1 MYWKKYREEDG
12 SYIKTNTP
20 EITYCLNTDSEEE
33 QIDYHGWSLMDDEL
47 FDIGFDGCYYLKTF
61 LASPNEVYL
70 ERKKKFENN
79 QEIATLK
86 SYLDSTDYV
95 IAKLN
100 ELKLEDEVEFEKA
113 KEEYKEVL
121 TKRKEARERINKL
134 GGQDYGGRHQTQI
147 QGRVR

>member
-1 MYWKKYREEDG
+1 
-12 SYIKTNTP
+12 
-20 EITYCLNTDSEEE
+20 
-33 QIDYHGWSLMDDEL
+33 MDDEL
-47 FDIGFDGCYYLKTF
+47 FDICFDGCYYLKTF

-70 ERKKKFENN
+70 EKKKKFENN

-95 IAKLN
+95 ISKLN

-121 TKRKEARERINKL
+121 AKRKEARERINKL
-134 GGQDYGGRHQTQI
+134 GG
-147 QGRVR
+147 

>member
-20 EITYCLNTDSEEE
+20 EITYSVNMDDGKE

-47 FDIGFDGCYYLKTF
+47 FDTGFDGCYYLKTF

-79 QEIATLK
+79 QEIETLK

-100 ELKLEDEVEFEKA
+100 ELKLEDEAEFEKA
-113 KEEYKEVL
+113 KIEYKDIL
-121 TKRKEARERINKL
+121 AKRKEARAKINQL
-134 GGQDYGGRHQTQI
+134 EA
-147 QGRVR
+147 

>member
-1 MYWKKYREEDG
+1 MYWKKYREEDE

-20 EITYCLNTDSEEE
+20 EITYSVNMDDGKE

-61 LASPNEVYL
+61 LASPNKVYL
-70 ERKKKFENN
+70 ERKKKFESN
-79 QEIATLK
+79 QEIETLK

-95 IAKLN
+95 VAKLN

-113 KEEYKEVL
+113 KIEYKDIL
-121 TKRKEARERINKL
+121 TKRKEAREKINQL
-134 GGQDYGGRHQTQI
+134 EA
-147 QGRVR
+147 

>member
-1 MYWKKYREEDG
+1 MYWKKYREEDE

-20 EITYCLNTDSEEE
+20 EITYSVNMDDGKE

-70 ERKKKFENN
+70 ETKKEFENN
-79 QEIATLK
+79 QEIETLK

-100 ELKLEDEVEFEKA
+100 ELKLEDEAEFAKA
-113 KEEYKEVL
+113 KIEYKDIL
-121 TKRKEARERINKL
+121 AKRKEVRAKINQL
-134 GGQDYGGRHQTQI
+134 EA
-147 QGRVR
+147 

>member
-1 MYWKKYREEDG
+1 
-12 SYIKTNTP
+12 
-20 EITYCLNTDSEEE
+20 
-33 QIDYHGWSLMDDEL
+33 MDDKL

-61 LASPNEVYL
+61 LSSPNEVYL

-79 QEIATLK
+79 QEIEKLK

-113 KEEYKEVL
+113 KAEYKEVL
-121 TKRKEARERINKL
+121 DKRKEARNKINELEGASESINK
-134 GGQDYGGRHQTQI
+134 
-147 QGRVR
+147 

>member
-1 MYWKKYREEDG
+1 MYWKKYREEDE

-20 EITYCLNTDSEEE
+20 EITYSVNMDDGKE

-61 LASPNEVYL
+61 LASPNKVYL
-70 ERKKKFENN
+70 ERKKKFESN
-79 QEIATLK
+79 QEIETLK

-100 ELKLEDEVEFEKA
+100 ELKLEDEAEFEKA
-113 KEEYKEVL
+113 KIEYKDIL
-121 TKRKEARERINKL
+121 IKRKEARAKINQL
-134 GGQDYGGRHQTQI
+134 EA
-147 QGRVR
+147 